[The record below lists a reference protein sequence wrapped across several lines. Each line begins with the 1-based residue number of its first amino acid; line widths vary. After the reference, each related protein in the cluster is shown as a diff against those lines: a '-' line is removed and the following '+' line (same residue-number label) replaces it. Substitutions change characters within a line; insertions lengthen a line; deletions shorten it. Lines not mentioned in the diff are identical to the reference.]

1 MQQKTGQHQ
10 QLAAVR
16 RLLLK
21 QLHRRKR
28 QSLPCRAEFLEYAF
42 IERER
47 LYVFGLR
54 GITGRAFLP

>member
-16 RLLLK
+16 RLFLE

-28 QSLPCRAEFLEYAF
+28 QSLPRRAEFLEYAF